1 MKYSLIYSI
10 VLFFNLSFTAY
21 SNDRENISLDDGI
34 VTFKGGIVEPACTVS
49 SESEYQIVDLG
60 VISSNQFHGV
70 GSHSIKIPFFIK
82 LMGCNKSITDKV
94 SIIIIGDVN
103 NNDKRLFSITD
114 QQNSA
119 SGLGVA
125 LFNDEGEIIIPNKFN
140 KYKFIEEN
148 ELKLKFKASYLAT
161 KENVIG
167 GKADSVVWFVF
178 NYQ

>member
-1 MKYSLIYSI
+1 
-10 VLFFNLSFTAY
+10 
-21 SNDRENISLDDGI
+21 
-34 VTFKGGIVEPACTVS
+34 
-49 SESEYQIVDLG
+49 
-60 VISSNQFHGV
+60 
-70 GSHSIKIPFFIK
+70 
-82 LMGCNKSITDKV
+82 MGCNKSIKDKV

-161 KENVIG
+161 KE
-167 GKADSVVWFVF
+167 KRYRWKKLTA
-178 NYQ
+178 